1 MTVAWEESASID
13 WARVMRGI
21 ASIAKLVTPA
31 SAKARTVSGER
42 GDQGNQ
48 GEECVAVAV
57 RPSEGPHGNSIVA
70 RRDARPSDV
79 CQSSNGPANM
89 SGMNY
94 RQISGAKT
102 CHAK

>member
-1 MTVAWEESASID
+1 LSDKS
-13 WARVMRGI
+13 
-21 ASIAKLVTPA
+21 
-31 SAKARTVSGER
+31 
-42 GDQGNQ
+42 GDQEIKRRHASEDLRRVAQ
-48 GEECVAVAV
+48 RECVAVAV

-79 CQSSNGPANM
+79 CQSSNGPANV

>member
-1 MTVAWEESASID
+1 LSD
-13 WARVMRGI
+13 
-21 ASIAKLVTPA
+21 
-31 SAKARTVSGER
+31 ER
-42 GDQGNQ
+42 GDQGNKGKTRGRRIAPRCSDSTQ
-48 GEECVAVAV
+48 EFVAVAV

-79 CQSSNGPANM
+79 CQSSNGPANV

-102 CHAK
+102 CPSK